1 MNVPRSGG
9 GAAAASGVI
18 FYLGTG
24 LEAECRA
31 VEVVPGGGRCPW
43 VGLVGLEGLTVRRQ
57 TLQTGQDS
65 EARGDGGRRKGGDR
79 RAVVAEAGGA
89 ERNRLEQPRAAGKRS
104 SLLGT
109 AGRRPAHSP
118 SGVSVLGSA
127 WRDERCIRRDG
138 GRDAP
143 GRGADGQTKNTE
155 LRRGLQ
161 ALGGLGRS
169 KGAGPGAALPK
180 AGEGCRRRG

>member
-1 MNVPRSGG
+1 MNLPHSSG
-9 GAAAASGVI
+9 GAAAASGVN
-18 FYLGTG
+18 FYRGTG
-24 LEAECRA
+24 REAECRA
-31 VEVVPGGGRCPW
+31 VVVVPGGGRYPW
-43 VGLVGLEGLTVRRQ
+43 VGLVGLEGLTVGRQ

-65 EARGDGGRRKGGDR
+65 EARGGGGRWKEGDR
-79 RAVVAEAGGA
+79 RAVAAEAGGA
-89 ERNRLEQPRAAGKRS
+89 ERNRLEQPRAAVKRS
-104 SLLGT
+104 SPLGT

-118 SGVSVLGSA
+118 DGVSGLGSA

-138 GRDAP
+138 GSDAP
-143 GRGADGQTKNTE
+143 GRGADVQTKNTE
-155 LRRGLQ
+155 LRRGLH